1 MLNAIETYL
10 ALRRATGFAMSS
22 AEYLLKS
29 FAAFAAERG
38 QTHVE
43 TQTAIDWAALGPS
56 VAQRDARLRA
66 VCRFVRH
73 VRVEDVGHELPP
85 ANHFGARKRR
95 RTPHIYT
102 ADEIGRLVEAALRL
116 RPMGGLRPHT
126 YATLI
131 ALLSA
136 TGLRISEA
144 LKLTIADVTS
154 DGLLIRETKFRKTRL
169 VPLHDTAAAGLQR
182 YLARR
187 GPGSDDDP
195 VFIDK
200 RGRALRYI
208 AVKETFDRLV
218 GKAGIKSRSGTPPS
232 PARSAAHVC
241 GACAARQ
248 PVWPKPVRGA
258 HGGTRDLHGPRQ
270 HLRDLLVSGGHC
282 RPHARCRRGRGSV
295 HVRGEV
301 SMTPI
306 APLIETFLR
315 ETLARQRGASRHT
328 SDSYASSF
336 QLLFVFAAE
345 RLKVKPSALT
355 LEQIDAG
362 LVSAFLEHLEDV
374 RKNAAVTRNVRLAA
388 IKSFFRFLEYRQPA
402 ALEQIR
408 RVLAIPFKKTD
419 TRLVPYL
426 LREELQAVLDAP
438 DPATRDGIRD
448 RAMLHVAVCA
458 GLRVS
463 ELTGL
468 KIDDI
473 DLPSMSIRVL
483 GKGRRERTLPLWK
496 PAAAALRA
504 WLAIRGQVA
513 TPEVFVNARGEPLS
527 RWGFA
532 YLLKQ
537 HVATAARQQ
546 PGLAKKRV
554 SPHVLRHT
562 CAMIVLQ
569 ATGDIRKVSLW
580 LGHATLTTTE
590 VYTRGDPTEK
600 LDAME
605 AIVPPHLRRGVFQPT
620 DKLIALL
627 KRAA

>member
-1 MLNAIETYL
+1 
-10 ALRRATGFAMSS
+10 
-22 AEYLLKS
+22 
-29 FAAFAAERG
+29 
-38 QTHVE
+38 
-43 TQTAIDWAALGPS
+43 
-56 VAQRDARLRA
+56 
-66 VCRFVRH
+66 
-73 VRVEDVGHELPP
+73 
-85 ANHFGARKRR
+85 
-95 RTPHIYT
+95 
-102 ADEIGRLVEAALRL
+102 
-116 RPMGGLRPHT
+116 
-126 YATLI
+126 
-131 ALLSA
+131 
-136 TGLRISEA
+136 
-144 LKLTIADVTS
+144 
-154 DGLLIRETKFRKTRL
+154 
-169 VPLHDTAAAGLQR
+169 
-182 YLARR
+182 
-187 GPGSDDDP
+187 
-195 VFIDK
+195 
-200 RGRALRYI
+200 
-208 AVKETFDRLV
+208 
-218 GKAGIKSRSGTPPS
+218 
-232 PARSAAHVC
+232 
-241 GACAARQ
+241 
-248 PVWPKPVRGA
+248 
-258 HGGTRDLHGPRQ
+258 
-270 HLRDLLVSGGHC
+270 
-282 RPHARCRRGRGSV
+282 
-295 HVRGEV
+295 
-301 SMTPI
+301 MTPI

-315 ETLARQRGASRHT
+315 ETLARQRSASRHT
-328 SDSYASSF
+328 SDSYALSF

-345 RLKVKPSALT
+345 RIGVKPSALT

-362 LVSAFLEHLEDV
+362 LVSAFLEYLEDT

-426 LREELQAVLDAP
+426 LRDELQAVLDAP

-483 GKGRRERTLPLWK
+483 GKGRRERTLPMWK

-504 WLAIRGQVA
+504 WLAIRQIA

-527 RWGFA
+527 RWGFT

-537 HVATAARQQ
+537 HVATAALQQ
-546 PGLAKKRV
+546 PGLTKKRV

-562 CAMIVLQ
+562 CAMVVLQ

-620 DKLIALL
+620 DKLIELL
-627 KRAA
+627 KRAS